1 MVEKGYKVNFFT
13 KNKPHLILL
22 ANAFIILCILVY
34 VIWFAVDLRMDSFNG
49 ERQKFVN
56 STSVVMQEVN
66 NYMDNS
72 SEIVRNWA
80 KLVNSRS
87 WTVEETIE
95 TLSDLN
101 SNSDIMVQVIFADDL
116 DGISSTYGDE
126 SCIGVNY
133 SKVYSLSNE
142 LADFRVNSAWGDVL
156 VSSVFTN
163 SVDAVQSIAFA
174 AMAEV
179 LNKKG
184 ESVQAYIMRV
194 EPVENLNKKW
204 VMSIIYPES
213 QLSMITKYGDYVFRS
228 QMMKNSNFYEFL
240 RSYNDITYPELQKMT
255 DGINSAN
262 EAGSVIMKNSF
273 GNETLFAYS
282 VKGNNEWVIIAAIET
297 DDLGTSR
304 AQWGMVAV
312 IMILFSALV
321 VVNLLYFMSLT
332 HQLKYSLI
340 ELQKAN
346 QAKTRF
352 LSSMSHDIRTPMNA
366 VIGLTRIAE
375 HNIDEKANVQ
385 ECLRKISLASKHLL
399 TLINDILDISQ
410 VESGKF
416 EFKPAVFS
424 LEDSASGLVNILYQ
438 QANEKNI
445 LCEVSVRNITQEYL
459 FTDKMRL
466 EQIWLNILSNAIKY
480 TPEGGKILIDFSE
493 EEVPTDPSKV
503 RLIFRST
510 DTGVGMSPEFI
521 KNIFEPFERERDSR
535 TDKVQGSGLGMAI
548 TKQIVDMLG
557 GTIEVKSK
565 EGEGSTFTVKIDIE
579 RAEDAPNVGRR
590 LDGIGVLTVGSVSV
604 TENIRATLAEL
615 GADTECAAD
624 DDSAVSLIE
633 EMKKRSSGCR
643 VVVIDRVMGSL
654 DCLRTV
660 RRIKERFGDESPLML
675 ISAFSCADIEAQAL
689 EDGASGFISKPVFK
703 TPLYEKICDVLC
715 GINSRVQK
723 KFDDDPDLAGVRLLV
738 AEDNDLN
745 WEIASEMF
753 SMYDII
759 ADRAENGRECVD
771 MLKKADVGTYT
782 MIFMDIQMPIMNG
795 YEAARE
801 IRNLDDKLKA
811 KIPIVAMTADAF
823 ASDIAA
829 SAEAGM
835 NAHISKPIDFDLVIS
850 EIKKYI

>member
-1 MVEKGYKVNFFT
+1 MNFFT
-13 KNKPHLILL
+13 RNKPHLILL
-22 ANAFIILCILVY
+22 ANAFIIICILAY
-34 VIWFAVDLRMDSFNG
+34 VIWFAVDLRTNSFNG
-49 ERQKFVN
+49 EKQKFVN

-80 KLVNSRS
+80 KLVDSRR
-87 WTVEETIE
+87 WTIEETME
-95 TLSDLN
+95 MLSDLN
-101 SNSDIMVQVIFADDL
+101 SNGEIMVQVINADTL

-126 SCIGVNY
+126 TNIGVNY
-133 SKVYSLSNE
+133 SGLYSLSTE
-142 LADFRVNSAWGDVL
+142 LADFRENSAWGDVL
-156 VSSVFTN
+156 VTSVFTN

-174 AMAEV
+174 AIAEV
-179 LNKKG
+179 LDDNG

-204 VMSIIYPES
+204 VMNSIYPGS
-213 QLSMITKYGDYVFRS
+213 QISMITKYGDYVFRS

-240 RSYNDITYPELQKMT
+240 RSYNDLTYPELDNIKAS
-255 DGINSAN
+255 INSAN
-262 EAGSVIMKNSF
+262 EAGSYIFKNSF
-273 GNETLFAYS
+273 GNETVYAYS
-282 VKGNNEWVIIAAIET
+282 VKGGNDWVIIAAIESA
-297 DDLGTSR
+297 DLGTSR

-312 IMILFSALV
+312 IMILFSVLV
-321 VVNLLYFMSLT
+321 AVNLLYFMSLT
-332 HQLKYSLI
+332 HQLRYSLI

-366 VIGLTRIAE
+366 IVGLTRIAE
-375 HNIDEKANVQ
+375 HNIDEKANVS

-416 EFKPAVFS
+416 AFKPAVFS
-424 LEDSASGLVNILYQ
+424 LEESASGLVNILYQ
-438 QANEKNI
+438 QASDKNI
-445 LCEVSVRNITQEYL
+445 LCEVSIRNITQEYL

-466 EQIWLNILSNAIKY
+466 EQIWVNILSNAIKY

-493 EEVPTDPSKV
+493 EEVPTDPSKI
-503 RLIFRST
+503 RLIFRTS
-510 DTGVGMSPEFI
+510 DTGIGMSPKFM
-521 KNIFEPFERERDSR
+521 KNIFQPFERERDSR

-557 GTIEVKSK
+557 GTIEVESK

-579 RAEDAPNVGRR
+579 RAEDAPNVDRR
-590 LDGIGVLTVGSVSV
+590 LDGIGVLVVGSVSV
-604 TENIRATLAEL
+604 TENIKTVLDEL
-615 GADTECAAD
+615 GAQTECAGD
-624 DDSAVSLIE
+624 DESAVLLIE
-633 EMKKRSSGCR
+633 QMKKRQSGCR
-643 VVVIDRVMGSL
+643 VVIIDRVMGSM
-654 DCLRTV
+654 DCLKTAKT
-660 RRIKERFGDESPLML
+660 IKERFGDESPFIL
-675 ISAFSCADIEAQAL
+675 ISAYSGADIESQAY
-689 EDGASGFISKPVFK
+689 ECGVSGFISKPVFK
-703 TPLYEKICDVLC
+703 TPLYESICDVLC
-715 GINSRVQK
+715 GRYGGGYSAK
-723 KFDDDPDLAGVRLLV
+723 LEDEPDLSGVRLLV

-753 SMYDII
+753 RMYDIA

-771 MLKKADVGTYT
+771 MIKQEDAGTYT

-795 YEAARE
+795 YDAAKR
-801 IRNLDDKLKA
+801 IRSLDDKLKA
-811 KIPIVAMTADAF
+811 NIPIVAMTADAF

-829 SAEAGM
+829 SKEAGM
-835 NAHISKPIDFDLVIS
+835 NGHISKPIDFDIVIA